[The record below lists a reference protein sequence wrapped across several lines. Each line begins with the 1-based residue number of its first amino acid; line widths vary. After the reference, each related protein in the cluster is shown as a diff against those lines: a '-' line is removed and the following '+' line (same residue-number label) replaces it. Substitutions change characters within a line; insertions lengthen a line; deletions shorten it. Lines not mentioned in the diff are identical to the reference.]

1 MSFRKRTARIL
12 TLHLILLLCFT
23 GRLFAFDGND
33 GDFTKIFDL
42 IYNQDFEEARIEL
55 DRAKSGLDK
64 WEYNILNI
72 DLLWWEALTSG
83 SREDYKH
90 FESALKSTY
99 SDIKKSRKSYSLEEL
114 ITLSYSFRLEA
125 MKGNFIPMMIDFMKI
140 NHIIQRFETGGLS
153 SAQKEIFNVYL
164 ALFNIGKSKLLF
176 NNPGLREEGIK
187 ILEANLSS
195 SDPVSLTISRYFL
208 SKIYLEVDPSPEKA
222 RIYCEQLCSAYP
234 SNKIFT
240 YNLELCNNPGL

>member
-1 MSFRKRTARIL
+1 MSSRKRTARIL
-12 TLHLILLLCFT
+12 PLHLILLLCFT
-23 GRLFAFDGND
+23 GRLFAFDEND
-33 GDFTKIFDL
+33 GDFIKIFDL
-42 IYNQDFEEARIEL
+42 IYNQDFEEARFEL
-55 DRAKSGLDK
+55 DRGKTGLDK

-72 DLLWWEALTSG
+72 DLMWWEALTVD
-83 SREDYKH
+83 SREAYKH

-99 SDIKKSRKSYSLEEL
+99 SDIKKSRKSYSIEEL

-125 MKGNFIPMMIDFMKI
+125 MQGNLISMMIDFMKI
-140 NHIIQRFETGGLS
+140 NHIIQRFDTGVLS
-153 SAQKEIFNVYL
+153 PTQKELFNVYL

-195 SDPVSLTISRYFL
+195 SDSVSLTISRYFL

-222 RIYCEQLCSAYP
+222 RIYCQQLCSAYP
-234 SNKIFT
+234 ANKIFI
-240 YNLELCNNPGL
+240 YNLELCNNTD

>member
-1 MSFRKRTARIL
+1 MSFRKRIARIL
-12 TLHLILLLCFT
+12 PVYLILLFCLT
-23 GRLFAFDGND
+23 GRLFAFDEND

-42 IYNQDFEEARIEL
+42 IYNQDFEEARYEL

-72 DLLWWEALTSG
+72 DLMWWEALTAG

-99 SDIKKSRKSYSLEEL
+99 SDIKKNMEPYSLEEL
-114 ITLSYSFRLEA
+114 ISLSYSFRLEA
-125 MKGNFIPMMIDFMKI
+125 MQGKLIPMMIDFMKI
-140 NHIIQRFETGGLS
+140 NHIIQRFDTAVLS
-153 SAQKEIFNVYL
+153 PLQKELFNIYL

-195 SDPVSLTISRYFL
+195 SDRVNLTISRYFL

-234 SNKIFT
+234 DNKIFI
-240 YNLELCNNPGL
+240 YNLELCNSKD